1 MPKIKLPTKSPRI
14 DMTPMV
20 DTFAV
25 ILTFLMLTTTM
36 RQPEPATVDTPYS
49 ISEKPTPDFN
59 IMTFLISKDDK
70 LYINFDNGPDTLLK
84 YRPKIL
90 EEMGKNYGI
99 TFTPAELREFE
110 KMPSAM
116 GVPIQDMKAFLDTK
130 DRKEKEKYQVGIPLD
145 SADNQLAMWILYA
158 RKVNPN
164 IQADIKGD
172 AKAKFPFVQKV
183 LDNLTDKN
191 VYKFNLVTTLEAV
204 KINPSEVQKLQQ

>member
-36 RQPEPATVDTPYS
+36 RQPEPATVDTPFS
-49 ISEKPTPDFN
+49 ISEKPTPDYN
-59 IMTFLISKDDK
+59 TMTFLISKDDK

-99 TFTPAELREFE
+99 SFTPEELRRFE

-116 GVPIQDMKAFLDTK
+116 GVRIQDMKAFLDTN
-130 DRKEKEKYQVGIPLD
+130 DRKEREKYQVGIPLD

-164 IQADIKGD
+164 IQACIKGD
-172 AKAKFPFVQKV
+172 AKAEFPFVQKV

-191 VYKFNLVTTLEAV
+191 VFKFNLITSLEAV
-204 KINPSEVQKLQQ
+204 KINPSEIQQQQ